1 MHTLFLALF
10 FIFNP
15 LCDIANGRENHALNL
30 LRGAID
36 GVENGPVKKWIIL
49 KSNALQN
56 IRPFS
61 SGTGNFL
68 YLPQQ
73 KLK

>member
-49 KSNALQN
+49 KSNALQKFDLLAPAISFTCYKKN
-56 IRPFS
+56 
-61 SGTGNFL
+61 
-68 YLPQQ
+68 
-73 KLK
+73 